1 MLGLFHHKYIV
12 NLLIIYYF
20 FDSYVSL
27 LLTIIK
33 QMDCY
38 ASLNHNIYI
47 VADAT
52 PVDVDHAAHVCHCIV
67 RPQCLLRKP

>member
-38 ASLNHNIYI
+38 ASLNHNIYAPI
-47 VADAT
+47 MFT
-52 PVDVDHAAHVCHCIV
+52 
-67 RPQCLLRKP
+67 QETMTTYLLLKSYNPSQ